1 MATRNENLNRIRNAV
16 GSYSQGA
23 KNTTQMNGPRY
34 EETSRDES
42 LRILQ
47 SALSGG
53 STAGTTPQSA
63 VPAASSPYT
72 GEPNTSSGT
81 VAPPSPQGEGLSAQR
96 TGRSAEQVQQEK
108 PLKAADYDRLIR
120 EKEAELARWEEWD
133 FDATN
138 PTERQEYDNGIKAY
152 ENEIESLKAA
162 KWKAEK
168 EEQYGSLKNNA
179 DYETFSSAA
188 EDKPTAGFGIG
199 WGTSWWG
206 KGDPV
211 YDYINDI
218 DGTREKWN
226 NPSTMGH
233 SPYSIYD
240 YMDEDEIKTY
250 NYLYN
255 TESKEAAGKYL
266 DYIEYALNDRS
277 TKRIAQSA
285 AEMADKHPVVS
296 SAASIPTNL
305 VSGIGL
311 ADAAWQNLKREFT
324 GEYVPIDYNRG
335 AMAPS
340 VMTSAIR
347 GTVAQNIADST
358 GVIALDEEEHPYL
371 SKIFNGKSLGDVYQL
386 GMSMADSLTVALTPF
401 GQYGA
406 VLLGGSAGT
415 QGMLDALERG
425 ASDEQAI
432 KMGLLN
438 ATFEALFEYASLDK
452 LLTGNPKNL
461 ISALLQQGGVEAS
474 EEAATTLANN
484 VADILV
490 MAEKS
495 DYQLKIQAYM
505 ESGMS
510 KEEATKQAL
519 LDKCI
524 ELGWD
529 AVGGFFSGGISGSI
543 STKVSGIHTRGETQ
557 TQTPTQAQA
566 QAQTQTQTQAEA
578 QTRTLTQ
585 AQTQAETQT
594 QAQTQTLTRAQTQA
608 QVQTEAQA
616 QTEAQSLEEV
626 QAQDALPG
634 TEQNN
639 AAAKQATNTTAN
651 TDPAAAARQQQYQT
665 EIAAALRAG
674 DYQLALKRFK
684 EFGNPNLRAL
694 NEVQTLKAF
703 GDYAAAMGYDVSPET
718 HGANGI
724 QSANRDASNQLDSL
738 EKAKEADYNTSKD
751 KMISLSLRFVSNRDD
766 LYTNLQ
772 KVPPLD
778 GYEDILCHA
787 DAISFGFV
795 DPVTGENVQDFDA
808 KFLATRIIESGKY
821 NGGPIRLFSCEA
833 GKYEDGPAQKLADE
847 MGVNV
852 LAPTKAVF
860 IHPMGYVIVADSE
873 EEANKL
879 LEIAT
884 EKWTPE
890 GWKEFKPKEG
900 NYDLYRL

>member
-1 MATRNENLNRIRNAV
+1 MRTRAENLSILRNAS
-16 GSYSQGA
+16 GGIFSAG
-23 KNTTQMNGPRY
+23 GPSGQR
-34 EETSRDES
+34 EQEIPAQQNNSIRSRDES

-47 SALSGG
+47 TFPVILRSEATKNPVNRTPAAENSVLMSINDIGATLAVARSKGSPTGGAGVSPSMETKPMGSGG
-53 STAGTTPQSA
+53 GGFSGGGGSRSGR
-63 VPAASSPYT
+63 ASD
-72 GEPNTSSGT
+72 SSGFSGTSGSFVQPESQT
-81 VAPPSPQGEGLSAQR
+81 VQSNAAGQTRQEPS
-96 TGRSAEQVQQEK
+96 QQEK
-108 PLKAADYDRLIR
+108 ALTAADYDRLIR
-120 EKEAELARWEEWD
+120 EKEEELARWEEWD
-133 FDATN
+133 YDATS
-138 PTERQEYDNGIKAY
+138 TRERQEYDNGIKAY

-188 EDKPTAGFGIG
+188 EEKPTAGFGIG

-226 NPSTMGH
+226 NPSTLGH

-255 TESKEAAGKYL
+255 TEGKEAAGKYL

-311 ADAAWQNLKREFT
+311 ADAAWQNLKRELN
-324 GEYVPIDYNRG
+324 GKYVPIDYNRS

-340 VMTSAIR
+340 VLTSTIR

-386 GMSMADSLTVALTPF
+386 GMSMADSLTVAYLTPL

-425 ASDEQAI
+425 ATDGQAL

-438 ATFEALFEYASLDK
+438 GTFEALFEYVSLDK
-452 LLTGNPKNL
+452 LLTSEPKNL
-461 ISALLQQGGVEAS
+461 IRALFRQGGVEAS
-474 EEAATTLANN
+474 EEFMTTFANN
-484 VADILV
+484 IADILV

-510 KEEATKQAL
+510 REEAAKQAL

-543 STKVSGIHTRGETQ
+543 STKVSGINSSRGAQ
-557 TQTPTQAQA
+557 TQEPTQAQA
-566 QAQTQTQTQAEA
+566 QGMTAALQDQAP
-578 QTRTLTQ
+578 QLTAKTDFSAASPAVKPLNTEQ
-585 AQTQAETQT
+585 
-594 QAQTQTLTRAQTQA
+594 
-608 QVQTEAQA
+608 QTE
-616 QTEAQSLEEV
+616 E
-626 QAQDALPG
+626 
-634 TEQNN
+634 TEQ
-639 AAAKQATNTTAN
+639 
-651 TDPAAAARQQQYQT
+651 Y
-665 EIAAALRAG
+665 IAALRNTGESDTINEKDRRIAQALELAAQG
-674 DYQLALKRFK
+674 KTPSQIYQ
-684 EFGNPNLRAL
+684 
-694 NEVQTLKAF
+694 
-703 GDYAAAMGYDVSPET
+703 ET
-718 HGANGI
+718 GLVTKANGDI
-724 QSANRDASNQLDSL
+724 MDGFGGEVIWRNNGQEGISDRNTAGSKTEGTTQTEVSGDDGRGDAGGLLQQTGRSPYESLTEQQRDRA
-738 EKAKEADYNTSKD
+738 
-751 KMISLSLRFVSNRDD
+751 RD
-766 LYTNLQ
+766 TIIRRLQ
-772 KVPPLD
+772 
-778 GYEDILCHA
+778 
-787 DAISFGFV
+787 
-795 DPVTGENVQDFDA
+795 
-808 KFLATRIIESGKY
+808 ESGRQETL
-821 NGGPIRLFSCEA
+821 I
-833 GKYEDGPAQKLADE
+833 
-847 MGVNV
+847 
-852 LAPTKAVF
+852 
-860 IHPMGYVIVADSE
+860 
-873 EEANKL
+873 L
-879 LEIAT
+879 LE
-884 EKWTPE
+884 EYSDNEEPSYKK
-890 GWKEFKPKEG
+890 G
-900 NYDLYRL
+900 R

>member
-23 KNTTQMNGPRY
+23 KNIAQTNWPRY

-401 GQYGA
+401 GKYGA

-438 ATFEALFEYASLDK
+438 ATFEALF
-452 LLTGNPKNL
+452 
-461 ISALLQQGGVEAS
+461 
-474 EEAATTLANN
+474 
-484 VADILV
+484 
-490 MAEKS
+490 
-495 DYQLKIQAYM
+495 
-505 ESGMS
+505 
-510 KEEATKQAL
+510 
-519 LDKCI
+519 
-524 ELGWD
+524 
-529 AVGGFFSGGISGSI
+529 
-543 STKVSGIHTRGETQ
+543 
-557 TQTPTQAQA
+557 
-566 QAQTQTQTQAEA
+566 
-578 QTRTLTQ
+578 
-585 AQTQAETQT
+585 
-594 QAQTQTLTRAQTQA
+594 
-608 QVQTEAQA
+608 
-616 QTEAQSLEEV
+616 
-626 QAQDALPG
+626 
-634 TEQNN
+634 
-639 AAAKQATNTTAN
+639 
-651 TDPAAAARQQQYQT
+651 
-665 EIAAALRAG
+665 
-674 DYQLALKRFK
+674 
-684 EFGNPNLRAL
+684 
-694 NEVQTLKAF
+694 
-703 GDYAAAMGYDVSPET
+703 
-718 HGANGI
+718 
-724 QSANRDASNQLDSL
+724 
-738 EKAKEADYNTSKD
+738 
-751 KMISLSLRFVSNRDD
+751 
-766 LYTNLQ
+766 
-772 KVPPLD
+772 
-778 GYEDILCHA
+778 
-787 DAISFGFV
+787 
-795 DPVTGENVQDFDA
+795 
-808 KFLATRIIESGKY
+808 
-821 NGGPIRLFSCEA
+821 
-833 GKYEDGPAQKLADE
+833 
-847 MGVNV
+847 
-852 LAPTKAVF
+852 
-860 IHPMGYVIVADSE
+860 
-873 EEANKL
+873 
-879 LEIAT
+879 
-884 EKWTPE
+884 
-890 GWKEFKPKEG
+890 
-900 NYDLYRL
+900 